1 MPEMSEEGE
10 QVLKA
15 KVSIRLYASWADFRA
30 AAANTVSSRNTVARP
45 RIETCR
51 ASHTVQLGLLTC

>member
-15 KVSIRLYASWADFRA
+15 KVSISLYASWTDFRA
-30 AAANTVSSRNTVARP
+30 AAADTVSSRHTVARP
-45 RIETCR
+45 RFETRR